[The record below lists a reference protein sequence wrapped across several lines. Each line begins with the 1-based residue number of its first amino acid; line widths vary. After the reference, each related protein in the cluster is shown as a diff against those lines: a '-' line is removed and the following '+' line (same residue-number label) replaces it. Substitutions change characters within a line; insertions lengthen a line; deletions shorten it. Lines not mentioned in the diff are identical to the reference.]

1 MDYLGDNG
9 GLGLT
14 SDQTEKVLQFQDLTG
29 IEDMTICRDVLQRH
43 QWNLEVAVQEQL
55 NIREGRPSVYASES
69 RPPAVVSDHLG
80 QHIYYTPP
88 TDGSGSGLKGLLKT
102 MFSFMWNMC
111 YSTLM
116 TVLQISRRLLGLE
129 FRPRS
134 DPVQEVM
141 EFIRTYEEKYSREH
155 PVFYQ
160 GTFSQVLNDA
170 KRELRFLLIYLHDS
184 EATDTELF
192 CRDTL
197 SNVNVV
203 RYINQNFLFWGCSVK
218 SDEGRK
224 TLNAVKANYHPFLSV
239 LVLKENR
246 MTIVGRMEG
255 YSDPGLLLQRLTS
268 VVNEFEINLVS
279 ARADRFEASINRSL
293 RSQQDEAFMESLRAD
308 QEKERKREEQRMAQ
322 EAERR
327 RVEAEARAEEE
338 RRQTIAREKIDS
350 ISKVPDEPDASHPDA
365 VHVVFKLPCG
375 SRLERRFLKTHSL
388 EAVFY
393 FVFCHPNAPDSFEI
407 TTNFPKRI
415 LKCRPENREMVETL
429 EQAGL
434 KNREVLFINDLDA

>member
-1 MDYLGDNG
+1 MNYLGDNG
-9 GLGLT
+9 GLT

-102 MFSFMWNMC
+102 MFSFVWNMC

-129 FRPRS
+129 FRPRA

-141 EFIRTYEEKYSREH
+141 EFIRTYEEKYTRDH

-170 KRELRFLLIYLHDS
+170 KRELRFLLIYLHDA

-197 SNVNVV
+197 ANADVI

-218 SDEGRK
+218 SDEGHK
-224 TLNAVKANYHPFLSV
+224 TLNAVKANYYPFIAI

-246 MTIVGRMEG
+246 MTIVGRLEG
-255 YSDPGLLLQRLTS
+255 YSDPGLLVQRLTS

-293 RSQQDEAFMESLRAD
+293 RNQQDEAFMESLRAD
-308 QEKERKREEQRMAQ
+308 QEKERRREEMRQAQ

-327 RVEAEARAEEE
+327 RAEEEARAEEE
-338 RRQTIAREKIDS
+338 RKQFIAREKINS
-350 ISKVPDEPDASHPDA
+350 IYKVPDEPDAAHPDA

-375 SRLERRFLKTHSL
+375 SRLERRFLKSHSL

-407 TTNFPKRI
+407 TTNFPKRV
-415 LKCRPENREMVETL
+415 LKCRAENRESVETL